1 VRIDQANGSEVVE
14 RILEAYGFTM
24 QKELAEHLGIAK
36 SNVAGWVLRGQVPG
50 NAILQCALDTGA
62 DVSWLVSGE
71 FANASKDT
79 SAIQTVGK
87 ELHNLILAN
96 GGKKVVSRI
105 LKAYGFTTQ
114 KQLCE
119 HLNISSGTVS
129 TWVRR
134 DYFPGDVVLTCALE
148 TGASLAW
155 LATGKKMID
164 SCFSSDPQQ
173 NKIPVKKL
181 VGGELKDEGEWYVD
195 IGLISDNPTDPIY
208 VRSIKKAWVVD
219 LALDEISNGNWL
231 LKLDGKLDIYQV
243 FLLSSRKVK
252 LINRGV
258 DFICSTKDF
267 EVSGK
272 VITTFEF
279 E

>member
-14 RILEAYGFTM
+14 RILEAYGFNM

-62 DVSWLVSGE
+62 DVSWLISGE
-71 FANASKDT
+71 LANASKDT

-134 DYFPGDVVLTCALE
+134 NYFPGDVVLTCALE
-148 TGASLAW
+148 TGVSLAW

-164 SCFSSDPQQ
+164 SRFSSDPHQ
-173 NKIPVKKL
+173 NKIPIKKL

-208 VRSIKKAWVVD
+208 LTSIKKAWVVD

-267 EVSGK
+267 EVAGK